1 MCAAIFILV
10 SNKSIVHIKMTIIN
24 TVALNFSE
32 SLSFYGSLG
41 FDKKIVDGGAYVY
54 DSSVVIFISTKTSH
68 RLGLSLMQPD
78 WSSELEAVRVYTE
91 PVVVDDHFLV
101 SDSSGIHIKLLPI
114 QSQLPQSSKN
124 SILGNFS
131 GVSLEVVEFD
141 RSKLI
146 WEALGYQQSAGDAN
160 QGWIVLSKEDNLS
173 VGLIKAGACPHIFTN
188 PGLNYFNGTNNLDVI
203 KKVRAT
209 GGSIAEEITAF
220 SKTGEVDNVILQD
233 QAGLSFFL
241 FSD

>member
-1 MCAAIFILV
+1 M
-10 SNKSIVHIKMTIIN
+10 MTIIN
-24 TVALNFSE
+24 TVVVNLSE
-32 SLSFYGSLG
+32 SLRFYVSLG
-41 FDKKIVDGGAYVY
+41 FDHKIVDDGAYVY
-54 DSSVVIFISTKTSH
+54 DSTVVIFISAQTSH
-68 RLGLSLMQPD
+68 RLGLSLIQSD
-78 WSSELEAVRVYTE
+78 WSSELEAVRAYTE
-91 PVVVDDHFLV
+91 PVAVDDHYLV
-101 SDSSGIHIKLLPI
+101 SDSSGIHIKLLAN
-114 QSQLPQSSKN
+114 QSQLPQSSKD

-131 GVSLEVVEFD
+131 GISLEVVEFD

-146 WEALGYQQSAGDAN
+146 WEALGYQQSDGDAN

-173 VGLIKAGACPHIFTN
+173 VGLIKAGSCPHIFTN
-188 PGLNYFNGTNNLDVI
+188 PGLNYFNGTSNLDVI

-209 GGSIAEEITAF
+209 GVNIAEEITAF

>member
-1 MCAAIFILV
+1 
-10 SNKSIVHIKMTIIN
+10 MTIIN
-24 TVALNFSE
+24 TVAVNLSE
-32 SLSFYGSLG
+32 SLRFYVSLG
-41 FDKKIVDGGAYVY
+41 FDHKIVDDGAYVY
-54 DSSVVIFISTKTSH
+54 DSTVVIFISAQTSH
-68 RLGLSLMQPD
+68 RLGLSLIQSD
-78 WSSELEAVRVYTE
+78 WSSELEAVRAYTE
-91 PVVVDDHFLV
+91 PVAVDDHYLV
-101 SDSSGIHIKLLPI
+101 SDSSGIHIKLLAN
-114 QSQLPQSSKN
+114 QSQLPQSSKD

-131 GVSLEVVEFD
+131 GISLEVVEFD

-146 WEALGYQQSAGDAN
+146 WEALGYQQSDEDAN

-173 VGLIKAGACPHIFTN
+173 VGLIKAGSCPHIFTN
-188 PGLNYFNGTNNLDVI
+188 PGLNYFNGTSNLDVI

-209 GGSIAEEITAF
+209 GVNIAEEITAF